1 MKELNEIKK
10 QNLTDL
16 VCRIVEELVSNEI
29 VKDCTDTV
37 SQDEWD
43 AQEII
48 YTHIEKHLL
57 NI

>member
-1 MKELNEIKK
+1 MKELNEI
-10 QNLTDL
+10 QRHDLIDL

-29 VKDCTDTV
+29 VKDCTDTN
-37 SQDEWD
+37 SEDEWD

-48 YTHIEKHLL
+48 YSHIEKYLL

>member
-1 MKELNEIKK
+1 MKELNEIQK
-10 QNLTDL
+10 QNLSDL
-16 VCRIVEELVSNEI
+16 VCRIVEELVFNEI
-29 VKDCTDTV
+29 VKDCTDTD

-48 YTHIEKHLL
+48 YSHIEKYLL

>member
-29 VKDCTDTV
+29 VKDCTDTD

>member
-1 MKELNEIKK
+1 MKELNEIQK
-10 QNLTDL
+10 QDLVDL
-16 VCRIVEELVSNEI
+16 VCRIVEELVYNDI
-29 VKDCTDTV
+29 VKDCTDTD

>member
-29 VKDCTDTV
+29 VKDCTDTD

-43 AQEII
+43 AQEIM
-48 YTHIEKHLL
+48 YTLIEKYLL